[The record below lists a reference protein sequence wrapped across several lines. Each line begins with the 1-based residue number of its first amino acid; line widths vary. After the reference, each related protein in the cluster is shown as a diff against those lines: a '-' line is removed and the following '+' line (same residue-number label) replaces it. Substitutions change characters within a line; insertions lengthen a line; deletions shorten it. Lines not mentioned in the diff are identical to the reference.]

1 MEAASKEM
9 EGDCPLGYNNLEK
22 VYDRKNGELVLLL
35 ESHTHKKCTTHVLLV
50 SLGSGKHSRD
60 LETLNTHRRVGI
72 KAVEAPGRICW
83 FSFLILNLS
92 CLTHNRHLITLGSGF
107 ELHFGRGGP
116 LAPSSMFASFTA
128 TTFFS
133 INLSV
138 QLFSFTTPIFCK
150 DKGSHTFIF
159 FVS

>member
-35 ESHTHKKCTTHVLLV
+35 ESHTQKKCTTHVLLV

-107 ELHFGRGGP
+107 ELHFGGGGGWGP
-116 LAPSSMFASFTA
+116 YVNFWKLHPTKIFMF
-128 TTFFS
+128 
-133 INLSV
+133 
-138 QLFSFTTPIFCK
+138 
-150 DKGSHTFIF
+150 
-159 FVS
+159 

>member
-1 MEAASKEM
+1 M
-9 EGDCPLGYNNLEK
+9 
-22 VYDRKNGELVLLL
+22 YDRKNGELVLLL
-35 ESHTHKKCTTHVLLV
+35 ESHTHTKCTTHVLLV
-50 SLGSGKHSRD
+50 SLGGGKPSRD

-72 KAVEAPGRICW
+72 KAIEAPGRICW

-107 ELHFGRGGP
+107 ELHFGGGGGT

-128 TTFFS
+128 TFFS

-138 QLFSFTTPIFCK
+138 QLFSFITPIFCK